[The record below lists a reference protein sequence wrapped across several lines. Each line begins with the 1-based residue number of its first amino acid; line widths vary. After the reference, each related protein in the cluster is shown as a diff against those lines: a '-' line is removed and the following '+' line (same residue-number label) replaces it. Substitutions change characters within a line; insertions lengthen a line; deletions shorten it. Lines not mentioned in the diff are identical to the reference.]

1 MFTAC
6 RAINGGIM
14 CHSLNY
20 KRYPSCHKCEAPLV
34 KEQKN
39 IQKVCFIGIERMN
52 GDLRATPLS
61 IRMLAVDEDGDTEK
75 EIETFVLPDM
85 NSRGPYPKIGS

>member
-1 MFTAC
+1 
-6 RAINGGIM
+6 M

-39 IQKVCFIGIERMN
+39 IQNLGFIDIERMN
-52 GDLRATPLS
+52 GDLSATPLS
-61 IRMLAVDEDGDTEK
+61 LGILAVDEDGAIEDELEK
-75 EIETFVLPDM
+75 
-85 NSRGPYPKIGS
+85 